1 VGGPGR
7 VLPHEQG
14 PKDVVYVG
22 EGETVTLLVKF
33 NAPGGDPEFE
43 GGRYMV
49 HCHNLPHEDHDM
61 MGQFSIGEVDLDGYD
76 PHHPVNAVPPEPDK
90 TYVPPTA

>member
-1 VGGPGR
+1 
-7 VLPHEQG
+7 
-14 PKDVVYVG
+14 
-22 EGETVTLLVKF
+22 
-33 NAPGGDPEFE
+33 
-43 GGRYMV
+43 
-49 HCHNLPHEDHDM
+49 